1 MRRATTKK
9 QTASAVVKKRKLF
22 DKREYLKI
30 ATADEIT
37 RQTGVGY
44 EFEYMFAKPERQWR
58 SDVAWPE
65 AKVALEIN
73 GGIWQMGRH
82 NNPAGYLK
90 DLEKGNGY
98 AVRGWLLFQAP
109 WNWIE
114 DGRLIPLIVST
125 INGRLHE
132 DT

>member
-1 MRRATTKK
+1 MAMILDACCGSRMAWY
-9 QTASAVVKKRKLF
+9 
-22 DKREYLKI
+22 DKD
-30 ATADEIT
+30 T
-37 RQTGVGY
+37 
-44 EFEYMFAKPERQWR
+44 
-58 SDVAWPE
+58 
-65 AKVALEIN
+65 
-73 GGIWQMGRH
+73 
-82 NNPAGYLK
+82 PAGYLK